1 MIDRHEE
8 RIRHGNS
15 RLPIGA
21 SVAVGLL
28 LVVGTVYAA
37 APGSGETD
45 VRAVDGPVVSGAANG
60 ADTAPPALA
69 ELESR
74 VERVSRG
81 WAELSAYYDA
91 EVAPIE
97 RVLLRYH
104 DDEQLTGRIA
114 AAVVREANAA
124 DLEPRLLL
132 GVLLVENPWLDSTAR
147 SFVGAVGL
155 MQVMPVHTGGWAC
168 GWDLEQI
175 DTNVC
180 LGARVF
186 AHYLDRSDG
195 DMERALL
202 RYNGCVNGTN
212 TPNCHQYPSRVIA
225 RAGGPDMLAWA
236 GQGSAA
242 GSP

>member
-8 RIRHGNS
+8 QIRHGNS
-15 RLPIGA
+15 RLRIGA
-21 SVAVGLL
+21 SVAVGLF

-37 APGSGETD
+37 APGSGDAD
-45 VRAVDGPVVSGAANG
+45 VRAVDGPEGLDAAAG
-60 ADTAPPALA
+60 ADTAPPSLA

-74 VERVSRG
+74 VDRVSRG
-81 WAELSAYYDA
+81 WAELSAYYEA

-132 GVLLVENPWLDSTAR
+132 GVLLVENPWLDPTAR
-147 SFVGAVGL
+147 SFMGAVGL

-225 RAGGPDMLAWA
+225 RAGGPGMLAWA
-236 GQGSAA
+236 GQGPAA